1 MKEYNKDIIAALEL
15 VLDNVYKVAQGKW
28 VSVKEF
34 SITKM
39 LIDAGLHKNYAPPL
53 VEVLKHHGF
62 VEAEGERTGMRYK
75 VVSEFIPDFETIAK
89 EIKDEFDR
97 KIREYNARRYE
108 ASADTKP
115 RKPNRTP
122 RIDDDFVGKVVK
134 TKEKKFRKINI
145 PTLLDTRYV
154 LFLGEI
160 FEVKIVGC
168 KFQEETGKY
177 LFDYKRKSGDSFIV
191 ETDQELSGL
200 YENPEEIVKNLLKN
214 IVKL

>member
-1 MKEYNKDIIAALEL
+1 
-15 VLDNVYKVAQGKW
+15 
-28 VSVKEF
+28 
-34 SITKM
+34 M
-39 LIDAGLHKNYAPPL
+39 LIDAGLHKNYAPSL
-53 VEVLKHHGF
+53 VEVLKRRGF
-62 VEAEGERTGMRYK
+62 VEAEGVRTGLRYK
-75 VVSEFIPDFETIAK
+75 VVSEFIPDFETIAN
-89 EIKDEFDR
+89 EIKYEFDC
-97 KIREYNARRYE
+97 KVREYNARQRCF
-108 ASADTKP
+108 ASADTQP
-115 RKPNRTP
+115 RKPNRTLS
-122 RIDDDFVGKVVK
+122 IDDDFVGKVIK
-134 TKEKKFRKINI
+134 IKEKKFRKINI

-168 KFQEETGKY
+168 RFKEETGKY